1 MLFITIIIFLTKFVV
16 LFDIAAAIG
25 SLIFADFG
33 LLDYTACYLI
43 VQT

>member
-25 SLIFADFG
+25 SLILQTLVYWII
-33 LLDYTACYLI
+33 LLAI
-43 VQT
+43 